1 MTRQDVRF
9 RSELLGYRKTDV
21 KNCMEHLYALNA
33 MDQRLAKQTQQGLE
47 DTMAQIVQEN
57 SALRQELARQ
67 NAAQVVASAAAED
80 AQSQLEL
87 LNRKLAAAQSEIRRY
102 QTRLFACERA
112 LLALRRENAE
122 LEAACEKAREG
133 TLLPPQPPQLP
144 VLDAPDVPEFA
155 VSAAAERISVPACT
169 SRPGAAPDPA
179 VPKEGGWEPTTELER
194 LSVFLLD
201 QMQRLM
207 EE

>member
-1 MTRQDVRF
+1 
-9 RSELLGYRKTDV
+9 
-21 KNCMEHLYALNA
+21 
-33 MDQRLAKQTQQGLE
+33 
-47 DTMAQIVQEN
+47 MAQIVQEN

-67 NAAQVVASAAAED
+67 NAAQVVASAAAKD

-87 LNRKLAAAQSEIRRY
+87 LNRKLAAAQSEIPRY

-133 TLLPPQPPQLP
+133 TLPPPQPPQLP
-144 VLDAPDVPEFA
+144 VLDAPGVPEFA
-155 VSAAAERISVPACT
+155 VCAAERISVPACT

-179 VPKEGGWEPTTELER
+179 VPEEGGWEPTTELER

-201 QMQRLM
+201 QMRRLM